1 MVTLTLRFLHINKR
15 YVPIIIMSIFT
26 YFSISITILSFTNAS
41 ALLSAAEHQPLRGKT
56 TILFYFNTFF
66 YLFLFSYTFHLFSFS
81 IFDFKN
87 VRSFR
92 TTFKVFWNY
101 FLQRTCCEEQHSMA
115 QMSLYITLKLIWL
128 FDILSISIE
137 VENSNFRR
145 HQNVNK
151 FFFCIIFSS

>member
-1 MVTLTLRFLHINKR
+1 MTIRFLHINKL
-15 YVPIIIMSIFT
+15 YVPLIIMSY

-41 ALLSAAEHQPLRGKT
+41 ALLSAASHQPLRGKT
-56 TILFYFNTFF
+56 TNQFNFDLFFHVFKF
-66 YLFLFSYTFHLFSFS
+66 CYTFDLFSFS

-151 FFFCIIFSS
+151 IPFFPNVLS